1 MSRVERIT
9 VTLPDDLVRDIDRR
23 EKNRSK
29 FVAEAVRR
37 ELEYRCREDLRRS
50 LQNPHPES
58 TDLAEAGFAEWSRG
72 LPAEDVEG
80 LVDHSAGKAVRWV
93 PGEGWLEEKV

>member
-1 MSRVERIT
+1 MASFERVT

-29 FVAEAVRR
+29 FVAEAVRH
-37 ELEYRCREDLRRS
+37 ELDCRRRAELRRS

-58 TDLAEAGFAEWSRG
+58 AELAEQGLDEWSRG
-72 LPAEDVEG
+72 LPEEDAEA
-80 LVDHSAGKAVRWV
+80 LVDRSVGKAVRWI
-93 PGEGWLEEKV
+93 PGEGWVEDRA

>member
-1 MSRVERIT
+1 MPVIERVT

-37 ELEYRCREDLRRS
+37 ELDRRRREELRRS

-58 TDLAEAGFAEWSRG
+58 AEVADQGLEDWSRS
-72 LPAEDVEG
+72 LLEEDVEA
-80 LVDHSAGKAVRWV
+80 LLDSRAGRAVHWV
-93 PGEGWLEEKV
+93 PGEGWVEDRA